1 MNAKDKKILIIDD
14 SPEDIEVVIE
24 NLKNDYAVL
33 VGTDGQKGLD
43 LAANEPRPDVILLD
57 VMMPQMDGYE
67 TCRRLK
73 ENPETQDI
81 DVIFVSG
88 KDTTEEKLAGYDAGG
103 SDYLIKPVQPEELV
117 RKVKANTSRWMH
129 RQLVAQETFAWQDGY
144 AAFTVSPSAL
154 PRVLEYIANQ
164 EEHHRRMTFE
174 EELKALLNK
183 HGIEYDERYI
193 SA

>member
-1 MNAKDKKILIIDD
+1 MSYTNLLYHIVFSTKQRRPLLTGDLRTRVF
-14 SPEDIEVVIE
+14 EYLGGVVRK
-24 NLKNDYAVL
+24 L
-33 VGTDGQKGLD
+33 DGK
-43 LAANEPRPDVILLD
+43 LL
-57 VMMPQMDGYE
+57 
-67 TCRRLK
+67 R
-73 ENPETQDI
+73 
-81 DVIFVSG
+81 
-88 KDTTEEKLAGYDAGG
+88 AGG
-103 SDYLIKPVQPEELV
+103 ADDHVHLAISSPPALGVSELV